1 MAFLNELLT
10 NINEETIFPPYI
22 DENKRDGYFHQLP
35 LKPFHAFRE
44 KENPSNECK
53 FFEVTTNINGQDID
67 GIIDIPGIATDND
80 FSFPEIKNIKTFSTY
95 GGTSRERCRF
105 DLFIK
110 PQSYTVTYNLNRY
123 DDIHTERYNR
133 EILDDLKKLER
144 YDDPKVRAKFLF
156 ERGDDKLMFY
166 FVPNEV
172 LEADAL
178 VRYYYYIDNFYGY
191 DYDSGEY
198 LEGWAV
204 DLSKVLLFRQKKN
217 EFYMAEAIESLKR
230 TLEKGNIE
238 LVQGVLAPLLRIT
251 DYGNDVVGTIFS
263 KLVECGKY
271 ANLIPGCGSEILTTA
286 SSNFKVASENLS
298 RAAAEE

>member
-95 GGTSRERCRF
+95 GGTSRERCWF
-105 DLFIK
+105 DLFVK
-110 PQSYTVTYNLNRY
+110 PQSYMVTYNLNRY
-123 DDIHTERYNR
+123 DDLHMERYNR

-172 LEADAL
+172 LKADAL
-178 VRYYYYIDNFYGY
+178 VRYYYLVDDGGSFRENEELYF
-191 DYDSGEY
+191 
-198 LEGWAV
+198 EGWAV
-204 DLSKVLLFRQKKN
+204 DLNKVLLYRQRLN
-217 EFYMAEAIESLKR
+217 EFYMAEAVEALKR

-238 LVQGVLAPLLRIT
+238 KVQCLLAPILGIT
-251 DYGNDVVGTIFS
+251 NYGNNIFETIYS

-271 ANLIPGCGSEILTTA
+271 AYLVPGCGSEELIRA
-286 SSNFKVASENLS
+286 SSEFKVATENLS